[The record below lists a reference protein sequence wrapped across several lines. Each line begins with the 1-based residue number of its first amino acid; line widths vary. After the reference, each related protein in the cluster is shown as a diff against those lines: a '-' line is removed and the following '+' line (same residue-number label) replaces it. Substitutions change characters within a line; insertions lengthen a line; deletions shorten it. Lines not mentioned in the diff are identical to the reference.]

1 MRWQQFKTNEM
12 KRKILLLFIAF
23 LPITIYAQ
31 SAEELN
37 SQGIE
42 FAKKG
47 KIEKAF
53 KLFNKAIET
62 NPEFSNAYSNRGNV
76 YRMGKKYELAIRDYS
91 TSLKLDPKDLR
102 VLYSRANTYLE
113 MENFKKAID
122 DYSSI
127 IKLKPTFSNIYFDR
141 AYANIRI
148 DNFKKA
154 KKDLEAQLELNPNDF
169 KSLANLIN
177 IKYKLGLY
185 NEALTDYTKIF
196 ERFPNQPNLH
206 ILYNNRANLY
216 QELDEYQKALN
227 DINKALSINKNY
239 DIGFLNRAGINMKL
253 GNEKEACQDFKKAI
267 ELGVKTN
274 DHFEIDDDFK
284 KLEKLCK

>member
-1 MRWQQFKTNEM
+1 M
-12 KRKILLLFIAF
+12 KRKTLLLFIAF
-23 LPITIYAQ
+23 LPISIYAQ
-31 SAEELN
+31 NAEELN

-47 KIEKAF
+47 NIKKAF
-53 KLFNKAIET
+53 ELFNKAIDT

-76 YRMGKKYELAIRDYS
+76 YRMGKKYDLAIKDYS
-91 TSLKLDPKDLR
+91 TSLKLDPKDLG

-122 DYSSI
+122 DYSTI
-127 IKLKPTFSNIYFDR
+127 IDLKPTYPNIYFDR
-141 AYANIRI
+141 AYANIRN

-177 IKYKLGLY
+177 IKYKLELY
-185 NEALTDYTKIF
+185 EEALTDYTKIF

-216 QELDEYQKALN
+216 QELDEYQKALD
-227 DINKALSINKNY
+227 DINKALAINKNY
-239 DIGFLNRAGINMKL
+239 DMGLLNRAGINMKL
-253 GNEKEACQDFKKAI
+253 GNKEEVCKDFKKAI
-267 ELGVKTN
+267 ELGVETN
-274 DHFEIDDDFK
+274 DHFEIYDDFK
-284 KLEKLCK
+284 KLRKLCK